1 MIKKYNQFI
10 KESKLQISEEDM
22 NLFSTEPQLQ
32 KLISDQKVRLY
43 NKEITFDGN
52 DKQTKEILDQY
63 INKKVTES
71 LDDIVSEELQSAEER
86 WQNRGSSEER
96 WQNRS
101 SGGDLGRAEVNIKGN
116 GLVKRNVVHVVKN
129 ALRNIQGEVKIMVDD
144 VTIGIYEGL
153 FSKSKKDPVVKEI
166 EEKISDAAFSL
177 KTFGTTNPGAFVNG
191 AKWAIHNLTNE
202 EIDIIRNNT
211 DKDDFSFFGL

>member
-1 MIKKYNQFI
+1 MIKKYNKFKKDNEISRTNEELGGIIGKDPSMDDTQKEMLNEI
-10 KESKLQISEEDM
+10 K
-22 NLFSTEPQLQ
+22 
-32 KLISDQKVRLY
+32 RL
-43 NKEITFDGN
+43 EIDCPECIN
-52 DKQTKEILDQY
+52 MDDDQY
-63 INKKVTES
+63 TCTTCWY
-71 LDDIVSEELQSAEER
+71 Q
-86 WQNRGSSEER
+86 G
-96 WQNRS
+96 
-101 SGGDLGRAEVNIKGN
+101 GN
-116 GLVKRNVVHVVKN
+116 GRVNVFNWLKEHPIAFQHYIK
-129 ALRNIQGEVKIMVDD
+129 
-144 VTIGIYEGL
+144 EGL